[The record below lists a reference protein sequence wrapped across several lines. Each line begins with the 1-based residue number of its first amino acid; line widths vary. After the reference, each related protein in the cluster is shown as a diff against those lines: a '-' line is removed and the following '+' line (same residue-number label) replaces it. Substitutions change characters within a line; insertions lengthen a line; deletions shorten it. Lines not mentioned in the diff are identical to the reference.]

1 MFRRSICRPIW
12 IEHFLPSADPLK
24 HEVDRARDILGNTG
38 FLNENW
44 KNINVEDHIQQKLYK
59 EALDE
64 AEKDYGEENPDF
76 YRKMQEFYAEH
87 DA

>member
-12 IEHFLPSADPLK
+12 IEHFRPRVDPLK
-24 HEVDRARDILGNTG
+24 HEVDRAWDILGNTG

-44 KNINVEDHIQQKLYK
+44 KNINVDDIQQKLYK

-76 YRKMQEFYAEH
+76 YRKMQEFYTEH
-87 DA
+87 NA

>member
-12 IEHFLPSADPLK
+12 IEHFRPSVDPLK
-24 HEVDRARDILGNTG
+24 HEVDRTWDILGNTG

-44 KNINVEDHIQQKLYK
+44 KNINVEDHIQRKLYK

>member
-1 MFRRSICRPIW
+1 M
-12 IEHFLPSADPLK
+12 
-24 HEVDRARDILGNTG
+24 
-38 FLNENW
+38 
-44 KNINVEDHIQQKLYK
+44 EDHIQQKLYK

>member
-1 MFRRSICRPIW
+1 M
-12 IEHFLPSADPLK
+12 
-24 HEVDRARDILGNTG
+24 G

-44 KNINVEDHIQQKLYK
+44 KNVNVEDHIQRKLYK

-76 YRKMQEFYAEH
+76 YQKMQEFYTEH
-87 DA
+87 NA

>member
-1 MFRRSICRPIW
+1 M
-12 IEHFLPSADPLK
+12 
-24 HEVDRARDILGNTG
+24 DRAWDILGNTG

-44 KNINVEDHIQQKLYK
+44 KNINVDDIQQKLYK

-76 YRKMQEFYAEH
+76 YRKMQEFYTEH
-87 DA
+87 NA